1 MVTRYVSER
10 ELVYSPDVL
19 GFPSIM
25 GCHGIVYVTNAGLFG
40 YHNYGG
46 ETSAQYND
54 RAAAFAE
61 FVTNHPAGPGVGS
74 ALFGACYLTQ
84 AGTTIRAYGASPRPK
99 WIAELTAFATA
110 LNFNGPIHGY
120 DFGTFPAIGASS
132 YSEFSRVNATC
143 VVQVKTWTAVGSTSA
158 PNTDHVNI
166 RYNPRLNVL
175 ENQTRNTINLVPP
188 AGLRTVYPQQ
198 LR

>member
-1 MVTRYVSER
+1 VVTRYVSER
-10 ELVYSPDVL
+10 ELVFSPDVL

-46 ETSAQYND
+46 EIPGQYND
-54 RAAAFAE
+54 RATAFAN
-61 FVTNHPAGPGVGS
+61 FVAGHPNGPGVGS

-84 AGTTIRAYGASPRPK
+84 AGDTLRAYGANPRQK
-99 WIAELTAFATA
+99 WIAELTAFASA
-110 LNFNGPIHGY
+110 LGFNGPIYGY
-120 DFGTFPAIGASS
+120 DFGTFPGIGASA
-132 YSEFSRVNATC
+132 YSEFQRVNATC
-143 VVQVKTWTAVGSTSA
+143 VVQVKTWTNVGATSA

-166 RYNPRLNVL
+166 RYNPRLSVL
-175 ENQTRNTINLVPP
+175 EDQARNTINLVP
-188 AGLRTVYPQQ
+188 ATGMRTVYPQQ